1 MVTAH
6 VTTDRRHTHT
16 KHTLYTHTL
25 YTDTYTHYTHTH
37 THVHTHTH
45 LQHPRYEIA
54 QKLSELDL
62 TSMDE
67 TAKPSDIANTATLD
81 QALYCIADFAARSVE
96 VEHLCFQQILSLGLF
111 YAVFW

>member
-1 MVTAH
+1 MSLPIGA
-6 VTTDRRHTHT
+6 THT
-16 KHTLYTHTL
+16 LNTHTIHRHIHTLYTHT
-25 YTDTYTHYTHTH
+25 
-37 THVHTHTH
+37 HTHTH

-111 YAVFW
+111 YSVF